1 MNNKEITIVYI
12 VTGIYKQFFE
22 NFLESLKNLFIGYP
36 KHLIVISDGL
46 VEYHNKKYGETLIH
60 IEEFIDYPY
69 PTINYNKFQIVHHY
83 AQKYN
88 AQNIMYFD
96 AETIINEYDQCINN
110 FLLDKINDNKIV
122 TMWTGVFQH
131 KNLNDFFWGTD
142 FCSLYGYYFGNF
154 DDFHLVNRY
163 MQIYKGNKWIQTSF
177 FMTNLST
184 LEYFANKIKKFINY
198 NNRMINMKL
207 NFSDEA
213 IFNYFNYYTDS
224 DKIYADFFNREIDQ
238 SNIKDDI
245 DLSHVFFTHKYKSP
259 IEKAKIKF
267 LTNNK
272 LELFILYNEN
282 SLEYVENV
290 NKFFIN
296 NFDKIKI
303 SGFGCKQNN
312 DYYSYQCFNCYTPIF
327 NRYIELDNDSFECD
341 KCILKD
347 KDFYYDDIDINN
359 FIYTNDHDYIIP
371 YCIPNVY
378 GFIVNFTDNV
388 YNFDY
393 NEFIEGEYD
402 YIEGKSFDDFNNLN
416 DIDFVVFSKKYIKAW
431 LDNNIDFTPK
441 VYELK

>member
-22 NFLESLKNLFIGYP
+22 IFLESLKNLFIGYP

-69 PTINYNKFQIVHHY
+69 PTINYNKFQIVYNY
-83 AQKYN
+83 AKKYN

-96 AETIINEYDQCINN
+96 AETIINEYDQSINN

-122 TMWTGVFQH
+122 TMWSGFFQH
-131 KNLNDFFWGTD
+131 QNINDFFWGTD
-142 FCSLYGYYFGNF
+142 FCSLYGYFFGNF
-154 DDFHLVNRY
+154 DDFHLVNRCV
-163 MQIYKGNKWIQTSF
+163 QIYKGNKWIQTSF

-224 DKIYADFFNREIDQ
+224 DKIYTDFFNREIDQ
-238 SNIKDDI
+238 SNIKNDI

-259 IEKAKIKF
+259 IEKTKIKF

-272 LELFILYNEN
+272 FELFILYNEN

-296 NFDKIKI
+296 NFDKIRI
-303 SGFGCKQNN
+303 SGFGCKQNT
-312 DYYSYQCFNCYTPIF
+312 DYYSFQHFNCHTPIF
-327 NRYIELDNDSFECD
+327 NRYIELDNDAFEND
-341 KCILKD
+341 RCILKD
-347 KDFYYDDIDINN
+347 KDFYYNDIDINN
-359 FIYTNDHDYIIP
+359 FIYTNGRDYIIP
-371 YCIPNVY
+371 ACVPDVY
-378 GFIVNFTDNV
+378 GFIINFNNNV

-393 NEFIEGEYD
+393 NEFIEEEYD
-402 YIEGKSFDDFNNLN
+402 YIEGKSFDDFNSLN
-416 DIDFVVFSKKYIKAW
+416 DIDFVIFSKKYIKAW
-431 LDNNIDFTPK
+431 LDNNIDFIPK
-441 VYELK
+441 VYKLK

>member
-1 MNNKEITIVYI
+1 MEW
-12 VTGIYKQFFE
+12 FFQ
-22 NFLESLKNLFIGYP
+22 
-36 KHLIVISDGL
+36 H
-46 VEYHNKKYGETLIH
+46 
-60 IEEFIDYPY
+60 
-69 PTINYNKFQIVHHY
+69 
-83 AQKYN
+83 
-88 AQNIMYFD
+88 QNI
-96 AETIINEYDQCINN
+96 
-110 FLLDKINDNKIV
+110 
-122 TMWTGVFQH
+122 
-131 KNLNDFFWGTD
+131 NDFFWGTD

-154 DDFHLVNRY
+154 DDFHLVNRCA
-163 MQIYKGNKWIQTSF
+163 QIYKGNKWIQTSF

-207 NFSDEA
+207 NFIDEA

-224 DKIYADFFNREIDQ
+224 DKIYTDFFNREIDQ
-238 SNIKDDI
+238 SNIKNDI

-259 IEKAKIKF
+259 VEKAQIKF

-282 SLEYVENV
+282 SLEHVENV

-303 SGFGCKQNN
+303 SGFGCKQDN
-312 DYYSYQCFNCYTPIF
+312 DYYSYQRFNCYTPIF
-327 NRYIELDNDSFECD
+327 NRYIELNNDAFGYD
-341 KCILKD
+341 RCILKD
-347 KDFYYDDIDINN
+347 KDFYYNDIDINN

-371 YCIPNVY
+371 YCIPDVY

>member
-12 VTGIYKQFFE
+12 VTGVYKQFFE

-46 VEYHNKKYGETLIH
+46 IEYHNKKYGETLIH

-69 PTINYNKFQIVHHY
+69 PTINYNKFQIVYNY
-83 AQKYN
+83 AKKYN

-96 AETIINEYDQCINN
+96 AETIINEYDQSINN

-122 TMWTGVFQH
+122 TMWSGFFQH
-131 KNLNDFFWGTD
+131 QNINDFFWVTD

-154 DDFHLVNRY
+154 DDFHLVNRW

-224 DKIYADFFNREIDQ
+224 DKIYTDFFNREIDQ
-238 SNIKDDI
+238 SNIKNDI
-245 DLSHVFFTHKYKSP
+245 DLSHVFFTHKYKAP

-272 LELFILYNEN
+272 FELFILYNEN

-296 NFDKIKI
+296 NFDKIRI
-303 SGFGCKQNN
+303 SGFGCKQNT
-312 DYYSYQCFNCYTPIF
+312 DYYSFQHFNCHTPIF
-327 NRYIELDNDSFECD
+327 NRYIEIDNDAFEYD
-341 KCILKD
+341 GCILKD
-347 KDFYYDDIDINN
+347 KDFYYNDIDINN
-359 FIYTNDHDYIIP
+359 FIYTNGRDYIIP
-371 YCIPNVY
+371 ACIPEVY
-378 GFIVNFTDNV
+378 GFIINFNDNV

-402 YIEGKSFDDFNNLN
+402 YIEGKSFDDFNSLN
-416 DIDFVVFSKKYIKAW
+416 DIDFVIFSKKYIKAW

-441 VYELK
+441 VYKLN

>member
-36 KHLIVISDGL
+36 KHLIIISDGL
-46 VEYHNKKYGETLIH
+46 IEYHNKKYGETLIH

-69 PTINYNKFQIVHHY
+69 PTINYNKFQIVYNY
-83 AQKYN
+83 AKKYN
-88 AQNIMYFD
+88 AQNIIYFD
-96 AETIINEYDQCINN
+96 AETIINEYDPSINN

-122 TMWTGVFQH
+122 TMWSGFFQH
-131 KNLNDFFWGTD
+131 QNINDFFWGTD

-154 DDFHLVNRY
+154 DDFHLVNRCA
-163 MQIYKGNKWIQTSF
+163 QIYKGNKWIQTSF

-224 DKIYADFFNREIDQ
+224 DKIYTDFFNREIDQ
-238 SNIKDDI
+238 SNIKNDI

-259 IEKAKIKF
+259 IEKTKIKF

-272 LELFILYNEN
+272 FELFILYNEN

-296 NFDKIKI
+296 NFDKIRI
-303 SGFGCKQNN
+303 SGFGSKQNT
-312 DYYSYQCFNCYTPIF
+312 DYYSFQHFNCHTPIF
-327 NRYIELDNDSFECD
+327 NRYIELDNDAFEND
-341 KCILKD
+341 ICILKD
-347 KDFYYDDIDINN
+347 KYFYYNDIDINN
-359 FIYTNDHDYIIP
+359 FIYTNDSDYIIP
-371 YCIPNVY
+371 FCVPDVY
-378 GFIVNFTDNV
+378 GFIINFNDNV

-402 YIEGKSFDDFNNLN
+402 YIEGKSFDDFNSLN
-416 DIDFVVFSKKYIKAW
+416 DIDFVIFSKKYIKAW

-441 VYELK
+441 VYKLN